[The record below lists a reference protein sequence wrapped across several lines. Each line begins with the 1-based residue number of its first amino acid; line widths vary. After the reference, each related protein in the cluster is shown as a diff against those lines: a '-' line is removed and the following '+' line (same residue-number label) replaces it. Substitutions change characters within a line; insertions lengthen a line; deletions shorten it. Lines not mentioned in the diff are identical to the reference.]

1 MLGLSSILGG
11 VVADWWDARF
21 PTADSA
27 PLGFQNWQFAFVVA
41 ASPGGLLAI
50 LLWRIREPERGRMDG
65 IHTPPDP
72 APFGASA
79 KVLNAVLPVSNWM
92 LLRQHRAGIGALG
105 ANLAG
110 LGVIVLAMT
119 ALIYWCR
126 AVSPRPP
133 VLLGELAV
141 DPHVLQ
147 WCVVGFGLFVI
158 FNLIQSMRYS
168 DPGAYA
174 VMAGSPSLIL
184 CRLTGSLQSMI
195 NYGVMGFTPAF
206 LMKTY
211 GLSLSAT
218 GLQFGVLT
226 ALLGVLGPLIAGLLS
241 DRLNKALP
249 GAGRI
254 WVTMFAL
261 GVSPIIALS
270 VNRSPGPSDFYLRF
284 TLYSLVLSMWL
295 PPLYAVMFDQ
305 VLPRLRAITMSIYIF
320 MMTILGLG
328 VGPYLVE
335 MISDANGGGPCRGD
349 IDNKLGCARHN
360 DFPDHSCHAS
370 PWRRRTNVGAS
381 APGWRGRLM
390 VIGSRRSLCAL
401 RPF

>member
-1 MLGLSSILGG
+1 
-11 VVADWWDARF
+11 
-21 PTADSA
+21 
-27 PLGFQNWQFAFVVA
+27 
-41 ASPGGLLAI
+41 
-50 LLWRIREPERGRMDG
+50 
-65 IHTPPDP
+65 
-72 APFGASA
+72 
-79 KVLNAVLPVSNWM
+79 
-92 LLRQHRAGIGALG
+92 
-105 ANLAG
+105 
-110 LGVIVLAMT
+110 
-119 ALIYWCR
+119 
-126 AVSPRPP
+126 
-133 VLLGELAV
+133 
-141 DPHVLQ
+141 
-147 WCVVGFGLFVI
+147 
-158 FNLIQSMRYS
+158 
-168 DPGAYA
+168 
-174 VMAGSPSLIL
+174 MAGSPSLIL
-184 CRLTGSLQSMI
+184 CMLTGSLQSMI

-328 VGPYLVE
+328 VGPYLVG
-335 MISDANGGGPCRGD
+335 MISDANGGDLAGAILTINWVAPVIMIFLIILAMRAHGD
-349 IDNKLGCARHN
+349 EERMLERARL
-360 DFPDHSCHAS
+360 AGEA
-370 PWRRRTNVGAS
+370 V
-381 APGWRGRLM
+381 
-390 VIGSRRSLCAL
+390 
-401 RPF
+401 

>member
-1 MLGLSSILGG
+1 M
-11 VVADWWDARF
+11 
-21 PTADSA
+21 
-27 PLGFQNWQFAFVVA
+27 
-41 ASPGGLLAI
+41 
-50 LLWRIREPERGRMDG
+50 
-65 IHTPPDP
+65 
-72 APFGASA
+72 
-79 KVLNAVLPVSNWM
+79 
-92 LLRQHRAGIGALG
+92 
-105 ANLAG
+105 
-110 LGVIVLAMT
+110 
-119 ALIYWCR
+119 
-126 AVSPRPP
+126 
-133 VLLGELAV
+133 
-141 DPHVLQ
+141 
-147 WCVVGFGLFVI
+147 
-158 FNLIQSMRYS
+158 
-168 DPGAYA
+168 
-174 VMAGSPSLIL
+174 
-184 CRLTGSLQSMI
+184 LTGSLQSMI

-270 VNRSPGPSDFYLRF
+270 VYRSPGPSDFYLRF

-328 VGPYLVE
+328 VGPYLVG